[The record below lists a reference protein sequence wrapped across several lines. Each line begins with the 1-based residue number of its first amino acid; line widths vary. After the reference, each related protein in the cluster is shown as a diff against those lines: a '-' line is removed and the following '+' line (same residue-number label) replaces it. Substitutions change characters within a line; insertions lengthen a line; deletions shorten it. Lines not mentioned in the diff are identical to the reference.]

1 LKATTNNSEPK
12 SRRQVMKKTIKN
24 IGLDVHKNSISIGIA
39 DDGRDGEVRFYGKID
54 NDMNQLNKVIRKLIS
69 KGAVLRFAYE
79 AGPCGYS
86 IYRYLTSNAM
96 DCVVVAPSK
105 IPQQSGNRLKNDK
118 RDCLSLAKLHRSGE
132 LTAVYVPTEED
143 EALRDLVRAREDGTH
158 AVRTAKQRLGAFLLR
173 HDTVYSGKTKWT
185 KVHFNWLADIAMPH
199 PAQQIVLQEYID
211 TVEDCSNRVQRL
223 TEQVRQQ
230 SQQSRLH
237 ELIKSLQ
244 SMRGI
249 SLIVA
254 ATIAAELGDLTRFE
268 NPGKLM
274 AFIGLIPSEHSS
286 GEQVKKGAITKTG
299 NSHVRKALVEA
310 AHAYRFPA
318 RKSRAIRKRQEELP
332 KDVLDISWKA
342 QCRLCTR
349 YQYLT
354 AKGKKTNVAK
364 TAIARE
370 IAGFSWA
377 IAQALPKA
385 A

>member
-1 LKATTNNSEPK
+1 MILA
-12 SRRQVMKKTIKN
+12 I
-24 IGLDVHKNSISIGIA
+24 DVHKNSISIGIA
-39 DDGRDGEVRFYGKID
+39 DDDRDGDVRYYGKID
-54 NDMNQLNKVIRKLIS
+54 NDMNELDKVIRKLIS
-69 KGAVLRFAYE
+69 KGAVLRFVYE

-86 IYRYLTSNAM
+86 IYRYLTRNDI

-118 RDCLSLAKLHRSGE
+118 RDCLSLARLHRAGE
-132 LTAVYVPTEED
+132 LTPVYVPSEED
-143 EALRDLVRAREDGTH
+143 EALRDLVRAREDATR
-158 AVRTAKQRLGAFLLR
+158 ALRTAKQQLGAFLLR
-173 HDTVYSGKTKWT
+173 YDTVYSGKTKWT
-185 KVHFNWLADIAMPH
+185 KAHFNWLADIAMPH
-199 PAQQIVLQEYID
+199 PAQQIVFQEYID
-211 TVEDCSNRVQRL
+211 TVADCSNRVQRL

-230 SQQSRLH
+230 SKQSRLY
-237 ELIKSLQ
+237 ELIKALQ

-268 NPGKLM
+268 TPEKLM
-274 AFIGLIPSEHSS
+274 AFLGLVPSEHSS
-286 GEQVKKGAITKTG
+286 GDRVKKGSITKTG
-299 NSHVRKALVEA
+299 NRYVRKALVEA

-318 RKSRAIRKRQEELP
+318 RKSRALRKRQEELP
-332 KDVLDISWKA
+332 KGVIDISWKA

-349 YQYLT
+349 YHYLT
-354 AKGKKTNVAK
+354 AKGKKANVAK

-377 IAQALPKA
+377 IAKELPRA

>member
-1 LKATTNNSEPK
+1 
-12 SRRQVMKKTIKN
+12 MKKTIKN
-24 IGLDVHKNSISIGIA
+24 IGLDVHKNSIAIGIA
-39 DDGRDGEVRFYGKID
+39 EDGREGEVRYYGEID
-54 NDMNQLNKVIRKLIS
+54 NDMNQLDKVIRKLIS
-69 KGAVLRFAYE
+69 KGAKLRFVYE
-79 AGPCGYS
+79 AGPCGYG
-86 IYRYLTSNAM
+86 IYRYLTKNDM

-105 IPQQSGNRLKNDK
+105 IPKQSGNRLKNDR
-118 RDCLSLAKLHRSGE
+118 RDCLTLARLHRAGE
-132 LTAVYVPTEED
+132 LTPVYVPSTEE
-143 EALRDLVRAREDGTH
+143 EALRDLVRAREDTTH
-158 AVRTAKQRLGAFLLR
+158 ALRIAKQQLGAFLLR
-173 HDTVYSGKTKWT
+173 HDLVYSGRTKWT
-185 KVHFNWLADIAMPH
+185 KAHFNWLATIAMPH
-199 PAQQIVLQEYID
+199 PAQQIVFQEYID
-211 TVEDCSNRVQRL
+211 TTVDCGTRVQRL

-230 SQQSRLH
+230 SQKSCLH
-237 ELIKSLQ
+237 ELIKALQ

-274 AFIGLIPSEHSS
+274 AFLGLIPSEHSS
-286 GEQVKKGAITKTG
+286 GERVKKGAITKTG
-299 NSHVRKALVEA
+299 NSHVRKVLVEA

-318 RKSRAIRKRQEELP
+318 RKSREIRKRQEELP
-332 KDVLDISWKA
+332 KEVIDISWRA

-349 YQYLT
+349 YQYLM

-370 IAGFSWA
+370 ITGFSWA

>member
-1 LKATTNNSEPK
+1 MEI
-12 SRRQVMKKTIKN
+12 TIKN

-39 DDGRDGEVRFYGKID
+39 DEGRDGEVRYYGKID
-54 NDMNQLNKVIRKLIS
+54 NDMNQLDKVIRKLIS
-69 KGAVLRFAYE
+69 KGAVLRFVYE
-79 AGPCGYS
+79 AGPCGYG
-86 IYRYLTSNAM
+86 IYRYLTNNDM

-105 IPQQSGNRLKNDK
+105 IPQQSGNRLKNDR
-118 RDCLSLAKLHRSGE
+118 RDCLSLARLHRAGE
-132 LTAVYVPTEED
+132 LTPVYVPTEAD
-143 EALRDLVRAREDGTH
+143 EALRDLVRAREDATH
-158 AVRTAKQRLGAFLLR
+158 AVRTAKQQLGAFLLR
-173 HDTVYSGKTKWT
+173 HDIVYSGKSKWT
-185 KVHFNWLADIAMPH
+185 KAHFNWLADIAMSH
-199 PAQQIVLQEYID
+199 SAQQIVFQEYID
-211 TVEDCSNRVQRL
+211 TVVDCSNRVQRL
-223 TEQVRQQ
+223 TEQIRQQ

-237 ELIKSLQ
+237 ELIKALQ

-274 AFIGLIPSEHSS
+274 AFLGLIPSEHSS
-286 GEQVKKGAITKTG
+286 GERVKKGAITKTG
-299 NSHVRKALVEA
+299 NGHVRRALVEA
-310 AHAYRFPA
+310 AHAYRFSA
-318 RKSRAIRKRQEELP
+318 RKSREIRKRQEDLP
-332 KDVLDISWKA
+332 KEILDISWKA
-342 QCRLCTR
+342 QCRLCSR
-349 YQYLT
+349 YQYLV